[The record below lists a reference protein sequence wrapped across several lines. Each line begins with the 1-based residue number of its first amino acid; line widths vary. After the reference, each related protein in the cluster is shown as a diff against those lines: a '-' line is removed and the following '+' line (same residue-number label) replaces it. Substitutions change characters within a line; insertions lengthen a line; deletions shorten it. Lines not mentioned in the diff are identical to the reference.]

1 MVMEGDNGNE
11 NKQGEEF
18 KIEDIAG
25 EGFKDLTIGGIKALY
40 PEMSQGP
47 LVGAMIESGNP
58 GVRLVANDDKLI
70 DMLKIVYVEDYELA
84 RNVAEA
90 LAECDEFLINELT
103 GKPEPLVL
111 QRQEWI
117 KYLLAIFCSVKGRFA
132 DAYKQAST
140 GVLTNAMS
148 ERGWTLLS
156 MPVGRNA
163 NEVKDHNSSNTNK
176 RP

>member
-1 MVMEGDNGNE
+1 MPGNTGNNGNG
-11 NKQGEEF
+11 NGNGDMT
-18 KIEDIAG
+18 IEG
-25 EGFKDLTIGGIKALY
+25 VKALF

-47 LVGAMIESGNP
+47 LVGGMLDSGNP

-70 DMLKIVYVEDYELA
+70 DMLKIVYVEDYEMA

-90 LAECDEFLINELT
+90 LAECDEFMLGPDN
-103 GKPEPLVL
+103 KPDRLVL
-111 QRQEWI
+111 QRVEWI
-117 KYLLAIFCSVKGRFA
+117 KYMLAIFCSVKGRFA

-148 ERGWTLLS
+148 EKGWTLLNL
-156 MPVGRNA
+156 PVGRNA
-163 NEVKDHNSSNTNK
+163 NESRNNNGNNNNPNAK

>member
-1 MVMEGDNGNE
+1 MPGNNGNNE
-11 NKQGEEF
+11 NGG
-18 KIEDIAG
+18 DY
-25 EGFKDLTIGGIKALY
+25 TIDGVKALF

-47 LVGAMIESGNP
+47 LVSGMLDSGNP

-70 DMLKIVYVEDYELA
+70 DMLKIVYVEDYEMA

-90 LAECDEFLINELT
+90 LAECDEFMLGPD
-103 GKPEPLVL
+103 GKADKLVL
-111 QRQEWI
+111 QRVEWI
-117 KYLLAIFCSVKGRFA
+117 KYMLAIFCSVKGRFA

-148 ERGWTLLS
+148 ERGWTLLNL
-156 MPVGRNA
+156 PIGRNA
-163 NEVKDHNSSNTNK
+163 HNNNDNNNNVHNPNAK